1 MYLLKKFLLNENKD
15 QIMLLKTK
23 SKSQNQMCSMIPFII
38 TKLYV

>member
-23 SKSQNQMCSMIPFII
+23 SKSQNQVQYDSI
-38 TKLYV
+38 YND